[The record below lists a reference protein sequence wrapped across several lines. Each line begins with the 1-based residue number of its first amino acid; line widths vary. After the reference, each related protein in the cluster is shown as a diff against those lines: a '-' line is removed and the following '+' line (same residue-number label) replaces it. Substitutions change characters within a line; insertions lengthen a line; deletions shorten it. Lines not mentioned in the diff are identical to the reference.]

1 MEHAVELAVDRLKV
15 RKDAYHFMAAR
26 RASRSDHFVVFA
38 TRDLTVE
45 PSAEER
51 FRVKRRIRYGRFYQ
65 SGHVARST
73 SC

>member
-15 RKDAYHFMAAR
+15 RKDAYLGCSA
-26 RASRSDHFVVFA
+26 FVVFA

-51 FRVKRRIRYGRFYQ
+51 FRVKRRIRYGRFY
-65 SGHVARST
+65 
-73 SC
+73 